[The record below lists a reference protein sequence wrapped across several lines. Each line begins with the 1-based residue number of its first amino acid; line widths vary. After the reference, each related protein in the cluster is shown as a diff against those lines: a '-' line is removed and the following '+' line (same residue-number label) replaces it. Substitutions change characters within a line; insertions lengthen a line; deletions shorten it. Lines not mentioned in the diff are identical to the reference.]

1 MIDLQSL
8 TVQKL
13 GYFGPE
19 HTIACFRLNLH
30 CDVKSLL
37 VTHEGFVLK
46 DEVLYDFHMLHG
58 YPDCNKIQSDLG
70 KGLTLVSKEHS
81 SILKRGMYLYE
92 VSNTADECILAFPA
106 TGEELYFEIYALDY
120 TGAMHLILSTE
131 L

>member
-13 GYFGPE
+13 GYFGPK

-30 CDVKSLL
+30 GVESLL
-37 VTHEGFVLK
+37 VTHEGFELR
-46 DEVLYDFHMLHG
+46 DEVFYFCTTHA
-58 YPDCNKIQSDLG
+58 YPDCHKIQSNLG
-70 KGLTLVSKEHS
+70 KGLTLVRKEHS

-92 VSNTADECILAFPA
+92 VSNSADEYILAFPA
-106 TGEELYFEIYALDY
+106 TGEEVYFEIYALDY

>member
-1 MIDLQSL
+1 MKDLQSSI
-8 TVQKL
+8 VQKL

-30 CDVKSLL
+30 SDVKSLL
-37 VTHEGFVLK
+37 VSHEGFVLS
-46 DEVLYDFHMLHG
+46 DEMSYFQMHHG
-58 YPDCNKIQSDLG
+58 YPNCNKIKSDLG
-70 KGLTLVSKEHS
+70 NGLTLVSKEHS

-92 VSNTADECILAFPA
+92 VSNTEYECILAFPA

>member
-1 MIDLQSL
+1 M
-8 TVQKL
+8 
-13 GYFGPE
+13 GYFGPK

-30 CDVKSLL
+30 GVESLL

-58 YPDCNKIQSDLG
+58 YPDCHKIQSDLG
-70 KGLTLVSKEHS
+70 KGLTLVRKEHS

-92 VSNTADECILAFPA
+92 VSNSADEYILAFPA